1 MVFQDCDDEDDDDD
15 DDEYL
20 NTKARQKL
28 AKKCL
33 EVNYPFKNE

>member
-1 MVFQDCDDEDDDDD
+1 MVFQDCDDDDDE